1 MGAKSVP
8 CCSVVQKG
16 VSMASAAAWSFG
28 HVGRG
33 QPPLCASLATGSAV
47 SALLYL
53 LPALRWTELRVH
65 GCCCCCCCCCMG
77 LQHVGRGWPPLCVSL
92 ALKLLHLLPALQ

>member
-1 MGAKSVP
+1 MKMGAKSVP

-53 LPALRWTELRVH
+53 LLLY
-65 GCCCCCCCCCMG
+65 G
-77 LQHVGRGWPPLCVSL
+77 GRNC
-92 ALKLLHLLPALQ
+92 AFMAAAAAAAAA